1 MGTPQL
7 KKKKQFNYRRGTT
20 AHDCS
25 ECNHFVWEFEVHGI
39 GGEVLRAEHR
49 CKIMGLKD
57 GRAYRINHK
66 NICDAHD
73 NSEHLK
79 QYKLYRKNLKP

>member
-1 MGTPQL
+1 MGSPTL
-7 KKKKQFNYRRGTT
+7 KKKIELDYRRGSK

-25 ECNHFVWEFEVHGI
+25 ECNAYVAQFEVRGL
-39 GGEVLRAEHR
+39 GGTLLCIEPR
-49 CKIMGLKD
+49 CMVMGLKD
-57 GRAYRINHK
+57 GRAYRIKPN

-79 QYKLYRKNLKP
+79 RLTGN

>member
-1 MGTPQL
+1 MGSPTL
-7 KKKKQFNYRRGTT
+7 KKKIELNYRRGST

-25 ECNHFVWEFEVHGI
+25 ECNAYVPEFEVRGI
-39 GGEVLRAEHR
+39 GGKPLRTEPR
-49 CKIMGLKD
+49 CMLMGLKD
-57 GRAYRINHK
+57 GRAYRINPK

-79 QYKLYRKNLKP
+79 RLRGW